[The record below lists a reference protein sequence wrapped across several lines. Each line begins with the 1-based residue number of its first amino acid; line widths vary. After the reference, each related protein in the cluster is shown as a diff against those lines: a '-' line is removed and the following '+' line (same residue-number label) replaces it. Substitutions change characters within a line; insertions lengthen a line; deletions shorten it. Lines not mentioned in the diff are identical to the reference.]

1 MYAYYDYNPIND
13 HIKLITLNIVYNNNN
28 KSHNN
33 TTKATI
39 TTSTLQTKLH
49 HANIMNVKN
58 SYVKLQCSQ
67 SIKLSHEVN

>member
-1 MYAYYDYNPIND
+1 MYA
-13 HIKLITLNIVYNNNN
+13 ITIIIPSYQMKYLKYSYNNN

-58 SYVKLQCSQ
+58 SYVKLQC
-67 SIKLSHEVN
+67 I